1 MATFKKFSELPEI
14 TEASESTKVPVLDGG
29 EMKLLNGAKLGGDA
43 GIKTAI
49 IKSSD
54 YDGMLVAMTSESSAG
69 PEPMSD
75 TDATFACTNMTFDEA
90 YQMVK
95 NGKPLTAIGML
106 VYQNAPVNLQGTIVF
121 GGIAMFGVPAMIVE
135 FIHRSNTVVTLFWT
149 ADGLSTTAPSSG
161 EPS

>member
-29 EMKLLNGAKLGGDA
+29 EMKLLNGAKLGGDT

-54 YDGMLVAMTSESSAG
+54 YNDAINNMMNPVEPSSV
-69 PEPMSD
+69 EPMTED
-75 TDATFACTNMTFDEA
+75 IVEYTCTNMAFDEA

-95 NGKPLTAIGML
+95 NGEPLTAIGML
-106 VYQNAPVNLQGTIVF
+106 VYRNTPVNLQGNIVF
-121 GGIAMFGVPAMIVE
+121 GGTAVFGVPAIIVE
-135 FIHRSNTVVTLFWT
+135 LMCETIITLFWT
-149 ADGLSTTAPSSG
+149 AEGILTNPPIEES
-161 EPS
+161 